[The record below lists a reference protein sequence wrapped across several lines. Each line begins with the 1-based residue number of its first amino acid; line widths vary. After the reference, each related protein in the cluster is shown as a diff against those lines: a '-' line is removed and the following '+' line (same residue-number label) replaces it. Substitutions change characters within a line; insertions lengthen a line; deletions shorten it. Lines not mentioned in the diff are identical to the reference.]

1 MTILIFFALA
11 LVTIVVA
18 IFLNRLVR
26 CPILVGFLFFSIT
39 LLIAVILSNTTLIVI
54 AIVLGIL
61 AFLAALIDCIIKSS
75 CFFRN
80 NRCLTCH
87 NPYGTSN
94 TNNNNNNNCDNTLRI
109 INNNGEVIA
118 RINGD
123 SINCIDNDDGCGC
136 GCGNNSTCNNDN
148 FLNTTANGNN
158 ILSTN
163 SNSDCGCNRRYY
175 RSIR

>member
-11 LVTIVVA
+11 LATIVVA

-61 AFLAALIDCIIKSS
+61 SFLAALLDCVIKNS

-80 NRCLTCH
+80 NHCLNCY
-87 NPYGTSN
+87 NPYNESN
-94 TNNNNNNNCDNTLRI
+94 TDNNNNNHCDNTLRI
-109 INNNGEVIA
+109 INSNGEVIA

-123 SINCIDNDDGCGC
+123 SINCIDNNVECGC
-136 GCGNNSTCNNDN
+136 SGRNNST
-148 FLNTTANGNN
+148 F
-158 ILSTN
+158 I
-163 SNSDCGCNRRYY
+163 YQ
-175 RSIR
+175 RSFIINMLT

>member
-11 LVTIVVA
+11 LATIVVA

-39 LLIAVILSNTTLIVI
+39 LLVAVILSSTTLIVI
-54 AIVLGIL
+54 AIILGIL
-61 AFLAALIDCIIKSS
+61 AFLAALLDCILKSS

-80 NRCLTCH
+80 NRCLSCH
-87 NPYGTSN
+87 NPYDTS
-94 TNNNNNNNCDNTLRI
+94 NNNNNNCNNTLRI
-109 INNNGEVIA
+109 INSNGEIIA

-136 GCGNNSTCNNDN
+136 GRGNSSTFNDEN
-148 FLNTTANGNN
+148 LLNTSNGNN

-175 RSIR
+175 RSR